1 MFVIVL
7 LFPLLFLA
15 CGEAELKVH
24 DEEYERRYNE
34 EQELRYNYRL
44 LKAYFYHPEKIKEYE
59 AYKGMEV
66 DTMYKS
72 LKDYFCGV
80 HYEGSLEDCP
90 SRYTRYYPPEKSD
103 NEIGNIENT
112 KRYYSFGFQR
122 ETEKKSG
129 DTMIVWWVYPNS
141 PANSAG
147 LRKKDKLL
155 SANEKSLIGLTSAD
169 LAAYLKNDDPFEDK
183 TVFTVLRDGK
193 TKILDPMQKA
203 EVPDPTVY
211 LDSLEGVPYIR
222 VYTFK
227 VSTNHPRGTYYEFNE
242 ILKEIKG
249 AKVAIMD
256 LRSNGGGN
264 IWHCTAM
271 ASELV
276 PSKNTLLLYDVE
288 HYYDSRSGKNRVDAF
303 PDYAG
308 NYLCKDGVCKEAEG
322 KDIKW
327 IVLINK
333 GSASCSERLLAAVK
347 YNRPETV
354 VIGQKSYGKGIGQI
368 YTKTYLGG
376 LAYITC
382 LQTFYPNGETF
393 HNIGII
399 PDPNMLAKPT
409 DPYAIDIYDKVVEA
423 IQGFGGLAKRSPTSV
438 ISGTLPPERLPEN
451 NMEPGAYKKIEQ
463 PLFHQWE

>member
-1 MFVIVL
+1 MFIIVL
-7 LFPLLFLA
+7 LFSLLFLA
-15 CGEAELKVH
+15 CGESELKIH
-24 DEEYERRYNE
+24 DEEYERKYNE

-44 LKAYFYHPEKIKEYE
+44 LKAYFYHPERIKEYE
-59 AYKGMEV
+59 KYIGMEV
-66 DTMYKS
+66 DTMYES
-72 LKDYFCGV
+72 LEDYFCGV
-80 HYEGSLEDCP
+80 HYTGNLKDCP
-90 SRYTRYYPPEKSD
+90 ARYTRYYPPEKSD

-122 ETEKKSG
+122 DTTVKKFG
-129 DTMIVWWVYPNS
+129 DTMVVWWVYPNS

-155 SANEKSLIGLTSAD
+155 SANEKPLTGLTSAD
-169 LAAYLKNDDPFEDK
+169 LAAYLKNDDPFDST
-183 TVFTVLRDGK
+183 TVFKVLRDGK
-193 TKILDPMQKA
+193 PKTLPAMQKA
-203 EVPDPTVY
+203 EVPDPTVF
-211 LDSLEGVPYIR
+211 LDTLDGIPAPYIR

-227 VSTNHPRGTYYEFNE
+227 VNTNNPRGTYYEFKE

-264 IWHCTAM
+264 IWHCSAM

-276 PSKNTLLLYDVE
+276 PLNTFLLYDVE
-288 HYYDSRSGKNRVDAF
+288 HFYDSKSGKNVVGSF
-303 PDYAG
+303 PDYAK
-308 NYLCKDGVCKEAEG
+308 NYIKEEG
-322 KDIKW
+322 EGINIKW
-327 IVLINK
+327 IILINK

-354 VIGQKSYGKGIGQI
+354 VIGHTSYGKGIGQI

-382 LQTFYPNGETF
+382 LQTYYPNGETF
-393 HNIGII
+393 HNIGIA
-399 PDPNMLAKPT
+399 PDPNMSAEPT
-409 DPYAIDIYDKVVEA
+409 DTYASYIRDKVIEA
-423 IQGFGGLAKRSPTSV
+423 IQGFGGLAAKRSPTPT
-438 ISGTLPPERLPEN
+438 ISGTLLPERPMED
-451 NMEPGAYKKIEQ
+451 NMEPGAYKRIET